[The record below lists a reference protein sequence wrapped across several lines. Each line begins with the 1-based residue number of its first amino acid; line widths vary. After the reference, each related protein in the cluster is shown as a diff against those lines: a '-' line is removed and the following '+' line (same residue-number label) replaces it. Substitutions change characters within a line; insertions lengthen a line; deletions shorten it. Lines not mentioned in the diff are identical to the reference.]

1 MQFQRLKKIVFSI
14 IAIAALGACATKDD
28 NFEPPYNY
36 LAAHINV
43 VAKTSNYVV
52 YEYGDIR
59 VDEVAPIAAIYC
71 NDQGGRTAEL
81 YDIGLRQDHRRR
93 ATFICR

>member
-1 MQFQRLKKIVFSI
+1 MQLKKFFVFMG
-14 IAIAALGACATKDD
+14 AIASLVACATKEET
-28 NFEPPYNY
+28 FEPPYNY

-43 VAKTSNYVV
+43 IGKTSNYVV

-71 NDQGGRTAEL
+71 NEQGGKTAEL
-81 YDIGLRQDHRRR
+81 YDIGLRPDHRRR